1 MIVTRTDRQ
10 ALRAEYCIDD
20 DEGICRARHKLV
32 LRRAADHPNRWAF
45 KCPANVRGERV
56 AVRRAA
62 GKLFQ
67 MTGPATAKLLIPSVV
82 VVLGTDSVPVR
93 ADRRC
98 LLPAM
103 AEIARQSCWLK

>member
-1 MIVTRTDRQ
+1 MMMMMMMTMSGFVERVINSPHTRSRSAKQ
-10 ALRAEYCIDD
+10 VAFR
-20 DEGICRARHKLV
+20 CR
-32 LRRAADHPNRWAF
+32 
-45 KCPANVRGERV
+45 ANVRGERD

-98 LLPAM
+98 LLSAK
-103 AEIARQSCWLK
+103 AEIARQSSARYVTRRQ

>member
-1 MIVTRTDRQ
+1 MSS
-10 ALRAEYCIDD
+10 E
-20 DEGICRARHKLV
+20 
-32 LRRAADHPNRWAF
+32 RRR
-45 KCPANVRGERV
+45 ERV

-82 VVLGTDSVPVR
+82 VVLGIDTIPVR
-93 ADRRC
+93 ADRRF

-103 AEIARQSCWLK
+103 AEIARQSSARYVGANPRRHL